1 MKVGDLVKRTDTF
14 KEWLKDNAYM
24 TLEEEQEMGIIIEV
38 CFPEPRGHPAKRDI
52 VVKWGHTGISYEDE
66 AELEVVQYKQ

>member
-1 MKVGDLVKRTDTF
+1 MEVGDLVKRTDTF

-38 CFPEPRGHPAKRDI
+38 CNSSRTGHPAGRDI
-52 VVKWGHTGISYEDE
+52 VVKWSHTGISYEDE
-66 AELEVVQYKQ
+66 DELEVVQYK